1 MKVFIAGAKTIKELD
16 SPVKERL
23 DSISKNGFDVLIG
36 DCYGVDTSV
45 QKYFSGLNY
54 GHILV
59 YSTGEPRNNVNNWA
73 VKSIPAPKGLRG
85 FDFFAEKDKA
95 MARDADY
102 GFMIWDGRS
111 KGTLNNIINLVNMDK
126 TVLIY
131 LFNQKKMI
139 VIKNLSDLENLINE
153 CPESTQLLYNQLSC
167 VQLHF

>member
-36 DCYGVDTSV
+36 DCYGVDASV

-59 YSTGEPRNNVNNWA
+59 YSTGKPRNNVNNWA

-102 GFMIWDGRS
+102 GFMIWDGKS

-139 VIKNLSDLENLINE
+139 VIKKLSDLENLINE